1 MWMTP
6 AKRRLLRRSAGN
18 GPYGYPP
25 GAAEFTNV
33 IVNATTPGPTKLIA
47 TTTQPGLFAVSQP
60 VIFGAKAGTGTPAAR
75 AAVASLQG
83 NVNVIAGNNITF
95 STAPTDLT
103 GKGTD
108 FTGLV
113 LVVFPY

>member
-1 MWMTP
+1 
-6 AKRRLLRRSAGN
+6 
-18 GPYGYPP
+18 
-25 GAAEFTNV
+25 
-33 IVNATTPGPTKLIA
+33 
-47 TTTQPGLFAVSQP
+47 
-60 VIFGAKAGTGTPAAR
+60 
-75 AAVASLQG
+75 VASLQG